1 MSSPWPT
8 ASQLVSNPKES
19 RQIDIIVCAAIT
31 WSIGAIFVSLR
42 FYTRGYI
49 LQNVLGMED
58 WFILVALVFSGA
70 TSAGM
75 IERGLLPQEYFFNA
89 LN

>member
-1 MSSPWPT
+1 MSSNPPQPL
-8 ASQLVSNPKES
+8 QLVSNPNES
-19 RQIDIIVCAAIT
+19 YQVDIVVCAGIT
-31 WSIGAIFVSLR
+31 WSIGLVFVALR
-42 FYTRGYI
+42 FLTRGYL

-75 IERGLLPQEYFFNA
+75 IERGYYLAWKRRNSG
-89 LN
+89 